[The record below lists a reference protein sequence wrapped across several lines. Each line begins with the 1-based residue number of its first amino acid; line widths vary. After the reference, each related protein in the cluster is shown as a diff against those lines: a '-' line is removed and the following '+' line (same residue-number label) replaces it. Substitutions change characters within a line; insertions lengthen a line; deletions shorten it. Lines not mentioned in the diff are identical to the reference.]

1 MTHGYNCITGANLND
16 KNKEFVTPLH
26 VAAEKSHYDVMDV
39 LLKHGAKVNALDSAG
54 QTCLHRCGRE
64 GNVQACRILL
74 SFGADP
80 NIVSLQ
86 GYTAAQ
92 LATDSVAKL
101 LAEDSGST
109 HSPSAAPSTADH
121 GSSPGQ
127 QQVQLPLQNCP

>member
-1 MTHGYNCITGANLND
+1 M
-16 KNKEFVTPLH
+16 TPLH

-54 QTCLHRCGRE
+54 QTCLHRCARD

-101 LAEDSGST
+101 LAEDSGSS
-109 HSPSAAPSTADH
+109 HSPSVPSTATD
-121 GSSPGQ
+121 SPGQ
-127 QQVQLPLQNCP
+127 PQQVKNIKLKWIK